1 MRYVLLA
8 LLFWLAGCDES
19 QTAGGQADLNEY
31 LKRLSA
37 VTGVEIPP
45 VAPSANSL
53 DLPRDQP
60 PDLSGSGQID
70 LIDFLSLSGCE
81 LQINLGRRNTQMGRI
96 ASPSQRLLLDLE
108 FMALTPSCAALLAE
122 RGDSELADK
131 LMEVSRE
138 RQALAVYSIHQA
150 ILMGPEWRQFWQP
163 PRGLNG
169 YPEATNT
176 QIVTSLARL
185 AGLTHQWMGGNWQA
199 SNREFELLLSDLR
212 AGDGGALLLA
222 YHRVAQDLDRA
233 NQMLTQSV
241 GAAPLCPYGKPTERS
256 RALERIVTRFFVGD
270 VQPWLV
276 AIRQR
281 KELLLEPVHALE
293 TSLAEALNP
302 NYVDWKSRRD
312 ALLERQPEL
321 IRTHIGHIQRTLAD
335 CATDLRSAPR

>member
-8 LLFWLAGCDES
+8 LLSWLTGCDES
-19 QTAGGQADLNEY
+19 QTAGGQADLSGY
-31 LKRLSA
+31 LERLSA
-37 VTGVEIPP
+37 VTGIEIPP
-45 VAPSANSL
+45 AAPGAYSL
-53 DLPRDQP
+53 DMPRDQLS
-60 PDLSGSGQID
+60 DLSGSGQID

-81 LQINLGRRNTQMGRI
+81 LQINLARRNTQMGRI

-108 FMALTPSCAALLAE
+108 FMALTPSCALMLNE

-131 LMEVSRE
+131 LMEASRE
-138 RQALAVYSIHQA
+138 RQALAVHSIHQA

-163 PRGLNG
+163 PRTLNR
-169 YPEATNT
+169 YPEATST
-176 QIVTSLARL
+176 QIVTSLTRL
-185 AGLTHQWMGGNWQA
+185 VRLTDQWMGGDWDA

-241 GAAPLCPYGKPTERS
+241 AIAPLCPYGKPTERS
-256 RALERIVTRFFVGD
+256 RALERIVASFFVGD

-281 KELLLEPVHALE
+281 KELLLEPIQALE
-293 TSLAEALNP
+293 TVLSEALNP
-302 NYVDWKSRRD
+302 HYVDWQSRRD
-312 ALLERQPEL
+312 ALLEAQPEL
-321 IRTHIGHIQRTLAD
+321 IRTHVGHIQRTLAD
-335 CATDLRSAPR
+335 CETDLRTAPR